1 MVQQANE
8 SVVNIKDT
16 TANPAPLGLL
26 AFGMTTILLNLH
38 NAGLFEMGTM
48 ILGMGIFYG
57 GIAQVVAGIMEW
69 RKNNTFG
76 ATAFLSYGFFW
87 LSLVGVLVMP
97 ALGMG
102 TAQDSPGMVAYLSLW
117 GVFTLVMFLATLK
130 QSQALQVVFSTLTI
144 LFCLLAIADAT
155 GSPVIKTIAGCE
167 GILCGLSAMYAGL
180 GQVLNEAYG
189 RVVLPLGIV
198 NKKVSQPSPQAVGAE
213 DAHPEA
219 GRVAADKSY

>member
-1 MVQQANE
+1 MQQTNE
-8 SVVNIKDT
+8 SIVNIKDT

-38 NAGLFEMGTM
+38 NAGLFELGTM
-48 ILGMGIFYG
+48 ILAMGIFYG

-69 RKNNTFG
+69 KKNNTFG

-87 LSLVGVLVMP
+87 LSLVGTLVMP
-97 ALGMG
+97 SLGMG
-102 TAQDSPGMVAYLSLW
+102 TAQGTAGMVAYLSLW

-130 QSQALQVVFSTLTI
+130 HNQALQVVFSTLTI
-144 LFCLLAIADAT
+144 LFILLAIADAT
-155 GSPVIKTIAGCE
+155 GSTIIKTIAGCE

-189 RVVLPLGIV
+189 RVVLPLGE
-198 NKKVSQPSPQAVGAE
+198 KKAVQPAAQAAE
-213 DAHPEA
+213 KRAAQPEA
-219 GRVAADKSY
+219 TEAAAHKSY